1 MFRRTKAWVIMI
13 RARGGKNCEVQP
25 VINISAMRMLDF
37 RCCEDSS
44 SQIFSSENIE
54 PFYFFQV
61 SQPSL
66 HLWCHPLTGF
76 SVGFFSLE
84 FYSNDG
90 I

>member
-1 MFRRTKAWVIMI
+1 MR
-13 RARGGKNCEVQP
+13 VQP

-37 RCCEDSS
+37 RCCEDIS

-54 PFYFFQV
+54 PFYF
-61 SQPSL
+61 SGESAPLPL